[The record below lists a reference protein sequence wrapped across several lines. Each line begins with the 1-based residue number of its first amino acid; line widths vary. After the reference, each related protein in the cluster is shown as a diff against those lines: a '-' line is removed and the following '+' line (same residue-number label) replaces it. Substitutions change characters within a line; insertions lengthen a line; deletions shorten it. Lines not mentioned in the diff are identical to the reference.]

1 MPSAPRKAIRK
12 SMRSAD
18 SYGNPAKKQGVARA
32 TYKPGGLYSTGRA
45 IAMAPGTK
53 ARAKFRDSDTRLG
66 KPTTKPATKPT
77 ANKTYSQS
85 SKSYSV
91 GKAPMKYRQT
101 SAGKPKN
108 YRRSQ

>member
-53 ARAKFRDSDTRLG
+53 ARGKFRDSDTRLG
-66 KPTTKPATKPT
+66 KTSSAKDRNMMKAQQRTRVTSAKPSKGP
-77 ANKTYSQS
+77 NKNTN
-85 SKSYSV
+85 K
-91 GKAPMKYRQT
+91 KYR
-101 SAGKPKN
+101 
-108 YRRSQ
+108 

>member
-53 ARAKFRDSDTRLG
+53 ARGKFRDSDTRLG
-66 KPTTKPATKPT
+66 KT
-77 ANKTYSQS
+77 S
-85 SKSYSV
+85 SAKDRNMA
-91 GKAPMKYRQT
+91 KAQQRTRVT
-101 SAGKPKN
+101 SARPSKGPNKN
-108 YRRSQ
+108 TNKKYK